1 MGLSHDAGTPLE
13 LDADAIELFHAS
25 APARKGMPQPNQ
37 KVLNL
42 LDRALIGLLLLI
54 VLVLLG
60 MQAVH
65 AG

>member
-1 MGLSHDAGTPLE
+1 MSP
-13 LDADAIELFHAS
+13 
-25 APARKGMPQPNQ
+25 PNPR
-37 KVLNL
+37 VMNL
-42 LDRALIGLLLLI
+42 LERALIGLLLFV